1 MEHQA
6 LALDSRKA
14 ANPRADRNPGAEPS
28 LLVHVGEA
36 GILDR
41 LARGI
46 EAEDDELVDLALDL
60 VVDTLVRVE
69 SIFVV
74 GGLDLARDAALLIAR
89 VELGNR
95 TRAALGSDDVLPARL
110 DVAAQR
116 RNQPETRHDDTA
128 HLLDS
133 VNVPRKQTAS
143 RMGSGSRSC
152 RLSAQADSFGGPDQ
166 PLFWSIYSIASR
178 TVVIFSAASS
188 GISTP
193 NSSSNAMTSS
203 TMSRLSA
210 PRSSMKLASSVTLS
224 GSTPRCSTT
233 IFLTRSEV
241 SLIVHLSLGAY
252 HCHRPSRSHRQMA
265 SATARSD
272 HRHAAVHME
281 GLAGDVARLAA
292 GQIDR
297 RRGDVLAG
305 AEIARGNAP
314 DDRLPLRL
322 VQRVGHRR

>member
-74 GGLDLARDAALLIAR
+74 GGLDLARDAALLVAR

-95 TRAALGSDDVLPARL
+95 PRAALGSDDILPARL

-203 TMSRLSA
+203 TISRLSA

-233 IFLTRSEV
+233 IFFTRSAV
-241 SLIVHLSLGAY
+241 SLMGLLPPFRFCRSPSDALLTPQVAQVRTGRYRFAVDS
-252 HCHRPSRSHRQMA
+252 RPL
-265 SATARSD
+265 TTGEIDLARS
-272 HRHAAVHME
+272 
-281 GLAGDVARLAA
+281 
-292 GQIDR
+292 IF
-297 RRGDVLAG
+297 
-305 AEIARGNAP
+305 GNAI
-314 DDRLPLRL
+314 DYSKVRL
-322 VQRVGHRR
+322 VRGKWWPFQPRNA